1 MKKLKFH
8 EKKLLKKVD
17 FFNWE
22 CDTSLHENKIMRK
35 YRVLKREQY
44 TMYNKLS
51 RLSTFFLL
59 EFYNLFAEKSGIKY
73 EQFEICLR
81 KTNSELMQPQKC
93 SINFTSKIIWMCFL
107 SNIQYRLDI
116 NKRVASRSRESD
128 SVVILSSTSTMGHVQ
143 VTNGTVTQNGN
154 GPNTARYFT
163 GNWKIVF

>member
-51 RLSTFFLL
+51 RLCTFYACLKLIIFCR
-59 EFYNLFAEKSGIKY
+59 
-73 EQFEICLR
+73 EIRNQIRAIRDL
-81 KTNSELMQPQKC
+81 PQKDK
-93 SINFTSKIIWMCFL
+93 FRAYATTKM
-107 SNIQYRLDI
+107 LD
-116 NKRVASRSRESD
+116 K
-128 SVVILSSTSTMGHVQ
+128 L
-143 VTNGTVTQNGN
+143 
-154 GPNTARYFT
+154 Y
-163 GNWKIVF
+163 K